1 MSELDLSHLIFPVI
15 GRDPNENRNAHLQE
29 GFHDGEPIPGTK
41 CMERGCY
48 EPRWKHPK
56 TGETVLCHDHLY
68 LVVFC
73 GHRVP
78 PLRQRLDYSPVGR
91 KTFLVE
97 QLPDGAL
104 PIYDSREPSDVTPEQ
119 KELEE
124 SMRKKL
130 ASALEALKKLG
141 IDL

>member
-48 EPRWKHPK
+48 EPRWKHPR
-56 TGETVLCHDHLY
+56 TGETVLCVGHLY

-73 GHRVP
+73 GRRVP
-78 PLRQRLDYSPVGR
+78 PLRQGFDYQGIARRMFVTASVPDDPTPKPVNR
-91 KTFLVE
+91 
-97 QLPDGAL
+97 QQRRA
-104 PIYDSREPSDVTPEQ
+104 
-119 KELEE
+119 
-124 SMRKKL
+124 
-130 ASALEALKKLG
+130 AEARRRRA
-141 IDL
+141 